1 MVFDNVYPSGLVL
14 ESLEKQCACKVAV
27 VPFMDCAPNTEYI
40 VSYDGA
46 HVFVSVDFG
55 GYCQVKEIPIIPA
68 GKRSANSKPAFKRRK
83 RNGYQTY
90 AALPTAVYGA
100 FVLFEMPR
108 YKLRHI
114 DGDPNNCHA
123 DNLAISGSSDV
134 VKNLELLRMAYEQKY
149 KDVCNILMSFRQMP
163 IEKAQDY
170 ASNAFVYMCMKRQV
184 AKVGNPR
191 GLWVFLAKE
200 QIMTNEARNRIDYGA
215 YHAFLNVRVDGEADE
230 NAIYASTM
238 EILPKNC
245 QKAASLL
252 LAGYT
257 QREISQKMACS
268 QSWVNRLLKKSKSIL
283 ENYGKQ

>member
-27 VPFMDCAPNTEYI
+27 VPFMDCAPNTEYM
-40 VSYDGA
+40 VSQDGT

-55 GYCQVKEIPIIPA
+55 GYCQVKEISIIPA
-68 GKRSANSKPAFKRRK
+68 GKRSVNSKPAFKRRNRK
-83 RNGYQTY
+83 GSQVY
-90 AALPTAVYGA
+90 AVLPTAVYGA
-100 FVLFEMPR
+100 FVLSEMPR

-123 DNLAISGSSDV
+123 DNLAISGDSDI
-134 VKNLELLRMAYEQKY
+134 VKNMDLMKTAYEQKY
-149 KDVCNILMSFRQMP
+149 KDICNILMSFRRMS

-170 ASNAFVYMCMKRQV
+170 ASNAFVYMCMNRQV
-184 AKVGNPR
+184 AKVDNPI

-200 QIMTNEARNRIDYGA
+200 QIMTNEARNRIENGL
-215 YHAFLNVRVDGEADE
+215 YHAFLNVRVDGETDE

-245 QKAASLL
+245 QKAVSLF

-257 QREISQKMACS
+257 QREISQKIACS
-268 QSWVNRLLKKSKSIL
+268 QSWVNALLKKSKSIL